1 MEKRKI
7 LLHEQGT
14 KKPRKEGN
22 ERRTVDDDHPVEDIE
37 TNIRARGESVRGRTI
52 FEIARGGV
60 CRRRD

>member
-1 MEKRKI
+1 MEKGKI
-7 LLHEQGT
+7 LLHEGT

-22 ERRTVDDDHPVEDIE
+22 ERRTVDDDAPVEDIE
-37 TNIRARGESVRGRTI
+37 KKVRARGESVRGRTI